1 MQADIYQASD
11 HRPDRDLQNDGG
23 HFTDKSDEAG
33 LLARAGNSMGV
44 AAADLTGSGGLDYVT
59 HITDPG
65 RRFGSNTGN
74 TLMVS
79 QLAGDE
85 TSFRNDADARGIV
98 DTAWGW
104 GTAFVDADLDGALDL
119 YAVQG
124 MREFVGEGRQA
135 HRACHGEAVHE
146 RRHGDV
152 LHRRRRHRL

>member
-1 MQADIYQASD
+1 M
-11 HRPDRDLQNDGG
+11 
-23 HFTDKSDEAG
+23 
-33 LLARAGNSMGV
+33 
-44 AAADLTGSGGLDYVT
+44 T

-65 RRFGSNTGN
+65 RRFGSNMGN

-79 QLAGDE
+79 PLAGDE

-124 MREFVGEGRQA
+124 MREFVGEGSA